1 MLQNYSDPS
10 SKVLQKH
17 TCISGTE
24 YMAEITSDL
33 YCSWSTT
40 KEVIIY
46 NGGKTASSVN
56 GIGKTWQLHAK
67 ESNWI
72 ALSHYEQKQIQNRL
86 KT

>member
-1 MLQNYSDPS
+1 MLQNYSDQS

-17 TCISGTE
+17 TYINGTE
-24 YMAEITSDL
+24 YTAEINSDL

-46 NGGKTASSVN
+46 NGGKMASSVN
-56 GIGKTWQLHAK
+56 GIGKTEQLHAK

-72 ALSHYEQKQIQNRL
+72 ALSHYEQK
-86 KT
+86 